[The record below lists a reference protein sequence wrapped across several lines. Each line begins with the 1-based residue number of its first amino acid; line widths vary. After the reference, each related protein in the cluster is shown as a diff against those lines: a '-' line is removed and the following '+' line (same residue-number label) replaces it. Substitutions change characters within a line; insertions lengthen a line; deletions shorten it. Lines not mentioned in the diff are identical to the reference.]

1 MASVLLLHVGV
12 DLILEGVV
20 DCKSNPNLSV
30 CTALALQ
37 RVSQY
42 FTMSPAYHDYDNL
55 EYTGIWAI
63 TIVMT
68 VFGMTAALIA
78 GVIAALSVYA
88 AQSITRSNPIR
99 EILSAKTLRSSVWTR
114 PAAELAILN
123 DDKIGRSRIL
133 VIQLHGHV
141 SLSVIHALRRW
152 EYPGLNMKLFVF
164 EYMQLFFG
172 NVNQLTEAVQEMLSG
187 RQGTDLAPLIVSFPH
202 LISSTVRFGFS
213 GALQITQCN

>member
-1 MASVLLLHVGV
+1 
-12 DLILEGVV
+12 
-20 DCKSNPNLSV
+20 
-30 CTALALQ
+30 
-37 RVSQY
+37 
-42 FTMSPAYHDYDNL
+42 MSPAYHDYDNL

-88 AQSITRSNPIR
+88 ALSITRSNPIR

-123 DDKIGRSRIL
+123 DDKSGRSRIL

-141 SLSVIHALRRW
+141 SFVCYACIARMGLL
-152 EYPGLNMKLFVF
+152 PGT
-164 EYMQLFFG
+164 QH
-172 NVNQLTEAVQEMLSG
+172 EAVFV
-187 RQGTDLAPLIVSFPH
+187 R
-202 LISSTVRFGFS
+202 ISTAVFWECQSV
-213 GALQITQCN
+213 N